1 MRFTAAS
8 VHRQIVTVLEA
19 WGMPPDPARITADVM
34 VDTDLAG
41 IDSHGVSMLMLY
53 DSLHAAGRLRLA
65 AQPTVVTD
73 APAFAVLDG
82 GHGLGHPIAVAAMD
96 RAIGKARVC
105 GVGAVSV
112 RNSQHFGAAGYYAR
126 RAALSGLVGMVTST
140 TRHPAV
146 SPTGS
151 AAAILGT
158 NPFAFAAP
166 RAGSPF
172 VLDMA
177 TSVVAM
183 NKVKVYAFEGKPLPD
198 GWVTDESGAPV
209 NDAARAYALLEESKA
224 SLSPLGGVGT
234 ELGGHKG
241 FGLSMMVQILSAA
254 LSGAGSPWS
263 GGDHDNIGHFFLAID
278 PAVACP
284 GVPTTALIEEFI
296 ATVRPPGDAVP
307 ASVPAVLV
315 AGEVEDRCRAER
327 ERDGIPMPAP
337 LVEKITEVCA
347 RAGVELVLA

>member
-1 MRFTAAS
+1 LIVRFTAAS
-8 VHRQIVTVLEA
+8 VHRQIVAVLEA
-19 WGMPPDPARITADVM
+19 WGMPPDPAKITADVM

-41 IDSHGVSMLMLY
+41 IDSHGVSMLMMY
-53 DSLHAAGRLRLA
+53 DSLHAEGRLRLA

-73 APAFAVLDG
+73 APGFSVMDG
-82 GHGLGHPIAVAAMD
+82 GHGLGHPVAVAAMD
-96 RAIGKARVC
+96 QAIAKARVC

-112 RNSQHFGAAGYYAR
+112 RNSQHFGAAGHYAR
-126 RAALSGLVGMVTST
+126 RAALSGLVGIATST

-151 AAAILGT
+151 VAAALGT

-166 RAGSPF
+166 RAGNPF

-183 NKVKVYAFEGKPLPD
+183 NKVKVYSFEGKPLPD
-198 GWVTDESGAPV
+198 GWVTDASGAPV
-209 NDAARAYALLEESKA
+209 NDATRAYALLEESKA

-234 ELGGHKG
+234 ESGGHKG

-254 LSGAGSPWS
+254 LSGGGSPWS
-263 GGDHDNIGHFFLAID
+263 GGDHDNVGHFFLAID

-284 GVPTTALIEEFI
+284 GVPTTDLIEEFI
-296 ATVRPPGDAVP
+296 AAVKIPGDT
-307 ASVPAVLV
+307 VLV
-315 AGEVEDRCRAER
+315 AGEVEDRCRVER
-327 ERDGIPMPAP
+327 ARDGIPMPDP

>member
-8 VHRQIVTVLEA
+8 VHRQIVMVLEA
-19 WGMPPDPARITADVM
+19 WGMPASPAATTADVL

-41 IDSHGVSMLMLY
+41 IDSHGVGLLMLY
-53 DSLHAAGRLRLA
+53 DSLHAAGRLRLDA
-65 AQPTVVTD
+65 SPTVVTD
-73 APAFAVLDG
+73 APAFSVLDG
-82 GHGLGHPIAVAAMD
+82 GHGLGHPVGVAAMD
-96 RAIGKARVC
+96 RAIAKARVC
-105 GVGAVSV
+105 GVGVVSV
-112 RNSQHFGAAGYYAR
+112 RNSQHFGAAGHYAR
-126 RAALSGLVGMVTST
+126 RAASSGLLAMVTST

-151 AAAILGT
+151 TVAKLGT

-166 RAGSPF
+166 RGDGGQF

-183 NKVKVYAFEGKPLPD
+183 NKVKTYWFQGRPLPV
-198 GWVTDESGAPV
+198 GWVTDASGAPV
-209 NDAARAYALLEESKA
+209 TDAEKAYALLEKSTG

-263 GGDHDNIGHFFLAID
+263 EGARDNIGHFFLAID
-278 PAVACP
+278 PEVACP
-284 GVPTTALIEEFI
+284 GVPTASLVSEFI
-296 ATVRPPGDAVP
+296 AEVRLPG
-307 ASVPAVLV
+307 VLV
-315 AGEVEDRCRAER
+315 AGEVEDQCREER
-327 ERDGIPMPAP
+327 RRDGIPLPDP
-337 LVEKITEVCA
+337 LVARITEICA
-347 RAGVELVLA
+347 RAGVDVCLTGVPVRP